1 MLAFLFSNLPLSLY
15 EVLSSS
21 TSVQL
26 IQIHFFMHLFILS
39 HFNNVQC
46 FATLWTVAHQVPL
59 SLEFPKQEHWSGLP
73 FPSPENLP
81 DPGIKLASLMSP
93 ALASRFFT
101 TNATWEALL
110 YVHVCANSYLSIQ

>member
-59 SLEFPKQEHWSGLP
+59 SIDFSREEYCPPSGDLP
-73 FPSPENLP
+73 N
-81 DPGIKLASLMSP
+81 PGIEPVSLKSP
-93 ALASRFFT
+93 ALSGRLFT
-101 TNATWEALL
+101 TSST
-110 YVHVCANSYLSIQ
+110 